1 MMMKKIAVLGSTGSI
16 GRNVVEILKAFPD
29 RYRAFALAAGG
40 NVDLLA
46 RQMAFLHPE
55 VVVVRTE
62 AHVRELQKL
71 VPAGGC
77 EILWGDE
84 GYAAAA
90 THPEVDTVVSAIVG
104 AAGLLPTV
112 AAVRAGKTLAL
123 ANKES
128 LVMAGDLLMSLAK
141 EKGVDILPVDSE
153 HSAIF
158 QCLAGQRK
166 RDVSS
171 LLLTASGGPFRNLD
185 KAAFARIRPEDALAH
200 PTWSMGRKIS
210 IDSATLMNKG
220 LEVIEAMHLFA
231 MPVEKI
237 SVVVHPQSVVHSMVA
252 FCDGAVMAQMG
263 IPDMKGAIALA
274 LSWPERLPLKMDL
287 PDFSNLNLRMEA
299 PDLERFP
306 CLGLAFEAAREG
318 GIFPTAL
325 NAANEV
331 AVEAFLQGRIS
342 FSRIAALISETLMRT
357 ENHGAEDLD
366 CILGADAR
374 ARSLAES
381 LVA

>member
-1 MMMKKIAVLGSTGSI
+1 MKKIAVLGSTGSI

-166 RDVSS
+166 RDVAS

-381 LVA
+381 RVA

>member
-1 MMMKKIAVLGSTGSI
+1 MKKIAVLGSTGSI

-166 RDVSS
+166 RDVAS

>member
-1 MMMKKIAVLGSTGSI
+1 MKKIAVLGSTGSI

>member
-1 MMMKKIAVLGSTGSI
+1 
-16 GRNVVEILKAFPD
+16 
-29 RYRAFALAAGG
+29 
-40 NVDLLA
+40 
-46 RQMAFLHPE
+46 
-55 VVVVRTE
+55 VVRTE